1 MPQSTPVQKRAAF
14 VFLPPAVALIV
25 GILLIIQPS
34 SAVSSFDVLKER
46 KQARAEI
53 GWVIPQPRI
62 NDYLYPNLSP
72 TFAESEW
79 VVVNKSRPLSP
90 AKFTPELREIKS
102 SASLD
107 NSRNL
112 TLRSVAA
119 TALEQMAERMSAE
132 GIGKMFVNS
141 AYRSYQYQGDLFV
154 SKTKQY
160 GLEGALL
167 RSAKAGYS
175 EHQTGLAVDVS
186 VPSQG
191 CAIMECFGDTEAG
204 KWIAAN
210 SWQFGFIIRYE
221 RGTTDITGYAY
232 EPWHLRFI
240 GKELAAEYKAGNYKT
255 LEDFWQ
261 LPPAPDYPA
270 IAESTND

>member
-25 GILLIIQPS
+25 GILMIIQPS

-46 KQARAEI
+46 KQARAEM
-53 GWVIPQPRI
+53 GWVIPKPNI
-62 NDYLYPNLSP
+62 NEYLYPTLST

-90 AKFTPELREIKS
+90 PKFTPELREIKS

-112 TLRSVAA
+112 SLRSVAA
-119 TALEQMAERMSAE
+119 TALEQMAKKMSSD

-141 AYRSYQYQGDLFV
+141 AYRSYQYQAELFV

-204 KWIAAN
+204 KWLAEN
-210 SWQFGFIIRYE
+210 SWQHGFIIRYE
-221 RGTTDITGYAY
+221 KGTTDITGYSY

-240 GKELAAEYKAGNYKT
+240 GKELAAAYKAGNYKT

-261 LPPAPDYPA
+261 LPAAPDYPA